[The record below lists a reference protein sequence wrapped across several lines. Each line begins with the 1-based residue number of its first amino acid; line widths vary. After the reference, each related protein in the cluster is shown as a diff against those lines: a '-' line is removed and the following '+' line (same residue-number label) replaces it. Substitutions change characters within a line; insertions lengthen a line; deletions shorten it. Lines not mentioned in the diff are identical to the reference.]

1 MINQVNPQPM
11 ISCPQMN
18 MPKQEAKNI
27 IMSPSLLMR
36 LFEWCH
42 EDAQDD
48 VDMHKALE
56 NIMSF
61 NDGINPLKIDVY
73 DSIIPETVKA
83 EPDEVPEDWSDIE
96 GGECAKAFTDG
107 FNLANQEEYEALPCS
122 DAQDECCASEMG
134 ACLANA
140 GVDLSNVRYSDVA
153 PMIIQNRDNEELEG
167 YGASNK
173 EIESFWDG
181 YESVEPMTCGNFTE
195 VDMEPVVSSMGGQ
208 CPMCDT
214 SVDCCDEPIEDDL
227 QAEIDNII
235 NSCAG

>member
-1 MINQVNPQPM
+1 MINQVNSQPM

-42 EDAQDD
+42 EDAKDD

-73 DSIIPETVKA
+73 DCIIPETVKE
-83 EPDEVPEDWSDIE
+83 EPV
-96 GGECAKAFTDG
+96 
-107 FNLANQEEYEALPCS
+107 NQEAIEALPCS

-181 YESVEPMTCGNFTE
+181 YESVEPMSCGNFTE

>member
-73 DSIIPETVKA
+73 DCIIPETVKA
-83 EPDEVPEDWSDIE
+83 ES
-96 GGECAKAFTDG
+96 DG
-107 FNLANQEEYEALPCS
+107 FNVANQEEYEALPCS

-134 ACLANA
+134 TCLANA

-153 PMIIQNRDNEELEG
+153 PIIIQNRDDEELEG

-195 VDMEPVVSSMGGQ
+195 VDMEPVVASMGGQ
-208 CPMCDT
+208 CPM
-214 SVDCCDEPIEDDL
+214 CDEPIEDDL